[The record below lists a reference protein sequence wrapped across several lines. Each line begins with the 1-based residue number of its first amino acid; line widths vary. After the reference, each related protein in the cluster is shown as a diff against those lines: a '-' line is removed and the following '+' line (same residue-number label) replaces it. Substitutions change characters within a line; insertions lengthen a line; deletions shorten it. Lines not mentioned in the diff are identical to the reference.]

1 MSREIKFRAWD
12 DAIIHIMPQMVGPF
26 MIKDSVLASYA
37 NINAPL
43 MQYTGLK
50 DKNGVEIYEGD
61 ILQRPSTINSEY
73 HGDWI
78 RDEVTSKPGQWFA
91 SHVSSEKGGLP
102 RGYTAGPLIDSYFE
116 YDGKLYAFHEGYEP
130 ECMGEVIGN
139 IYENPELLEAQS

>member
-37 NINAPL
+37 NVNAPL

-61 ILQRPSTINSEY
+61 IVRSSYKSDDRTTWVILYDEEIIGFVGSPTITLERNGWLQQMDPEVENRES
-73 HGDWI
+73 I
-78 RDEVTSKPGQWFA
+78 RES
-91 SHVSSEKGGLP
+91 GGKYLLW
-102 RGYTAGPLIDSYFE
+102 T
-116 YDGKLYAFHEGYEP
+116 
-130 ECMGEVIGN
+130 VIGN
-139 IYENPELLEAQS
+139 IYENPELLESQS

>member
-61 ILQRPSTINSEY
+61 IVDDHYFKNHVSRHKVYWADSYGCWSTINLKDPIVDRKQLVYFNEAKDLHRNEY
-73 HGDWI
+73 
-78 RDEVTSKPGQWFA
+78 
-91 SHVSSEKGGLP
+91 L
-102 RGYTAGPLIDSYFE
+102 
-116 YDGKLYAFHEGYEP
+116 
-130 ECMGEVIGN
+130 EVIGN
-139 IYENPELLEAQS
+139 IYENSELLK

>member
-12 DAIIHIMPQMVGPF
+12 DAIIHIMPQMAGPF

-61 ILQRPSTINSEY
+61 IVLLPDQGEY
-73 HGDWI
+73 SFKAQVKWGDYEWYMDDVHF
-78 RDEVTSKPGQWFA
+78 REVYNFA
-91 SHVSSEKGGLP
+91 D
-102 RGYTAGPLIDSYFE
+102 IDSTE
-116 YDGKLYAFHEGYEP
+116 L
-130 ECMGEVIGN
+130 EVIGN
-139 IYENPELLEAQS
+139 IYENSELLK

>member
-61 ILQRPSTINSEY
+61 IMKDKRSGSPDISYVVNWGGKDNLAAFVLGN
-73 HGDWI
+73 DW
-78 RDEVTSKPGQWFA
+78 S
-91 SHVSSEKGGLP
+91 
-102 RGYTAGPLIDSYFE
+102 PLNEHDCTVVY
-116 YDGKLYAFHEGYEP
+116 
-130 ECMGEVIGN
+130 EVIGN
-139 IYENPELLEAQS
+139 IYENSELLEANQ

>member
-26 MIKDSVLASYA
+26 MIKNSVLASYA

-61 ILQRPSTINSEY
+61 ILRTKNYGSHPPQIWEVVWSPNNTYFTGFGYKARNGIINSLSQAFTVT
-73 HGDWI
+73 
-78 RDEVTSKPGQWFA
+78 RD
-91 SHVSSEKGGLP
+91 
-102 RGYTAGPLIDSYFE
+102 
-116 YDGKLYAFHEGYEP
+116 
-130 ECMGEVIGN
+130 MEVIGN
-139 IYENPELLEAQS
+139 IYENPELLEAQR